1 MIVRPRFV
9 KGLEVMTLAPLNPPP
24 SLNIREEIIN
34 RRPVYLRT
42 QPHQRKADPVKAYIT
57 QRTDNI
63 KNMITSSGL
72 KVDMSHLQEKLF
84 PIEYTD
90 ENGVTQNKQ
99 VRLLDMNLPVEER
112 LKAIQAAIAAKDLN
126 ASEKA
131 SLASIVGIAGSQLAL
146 RQLSEQQRD
155 LLADLLNSVAPVKSY
170 IDVNLKRFHDE
181 ATYTDGKASIKTFL
195 TMQKKPV
202 QTATLPVKEV
212 KLDDLEAYL
221 QGNPDQ
227 LLDLKTFSF
236 ITKSEAQSNHTV
248 DYNQWDTTKASLA
261 PSTSSGGPPVPP
273 KPPPPPPNT
282 GIPPFVVPD
291 RVNEVPK
298 FDAVMDVHYTYRD
311 LAFPDPNSAGRKLL
325 EKWGTAT
332 ATQKSKLR
340 DQYWGWM
347 DRGETDRRLEL
358 LKLKRGDEILNPKP

>member
-1 MIVRPRFV
+1 MIVRPRYI
-9 KGLEVMTLAPLNPPP
+9 KGLEVMTLPALNPPP
-24 SLNIREEIIN
+24 SLTIKEEIIN

-84 PIEYTD
+84 PIEYVD
-90 ENGVTQNKQ
+90 EFGVTQRKE

-131 SLASIVGIAGSQLAL
+131 SLASLVGIAGSQLAL

-170 IDVNLKRFHDE
+170 IDVKLERFHDE
-181 ATYTDGKASIKTFL
+181 TTYNDGKASIKTFL

-212 KLDDLEAYL
+212 KLDDIEAYL

-227 LLDLKTFSF
+227 LLDLKTISF
-236 ITKSEAQSNHTV
+236 IMKADAMASHAS
-248 DYNQWDTTKASLA
+248 DYNQWDATKTRLT
-261 PSTSSGGPPVPP
+261 PSTSSGGPPIPP

-291 RVNEVPK
+291 RVNDVPR
-298 FDAVMDVHYTYRD
+298 FDAVMDNHFKYRD
-311 LAFPDPNSAGRKLL
+311 IAWPDPNSPGRKAL

-332 ATQKSKLR
+332 AAQKSKIR
-340 DQYWGWM
+340 DNYWGWM
-347 DRGETDRRLEL
+347 AAGEDNRRREL
-358 LKLKRGDEILNPKP
+358 LKLKRGNEI